1 MMLPSLQ
8 DRFNQLLGFA
18 KSPSMRTTAHESLAA
33 ARELVETLLTTGHL
47 EPIEYSAYQKQITA
61 IRLML
66 NSEELA
72 LSAKLIAE
80 VLK

>member
-47 EPIEYSAYQKQITA
+47 NVVEYRAYHKQITA

-72 LSAKLIAE
+72 RSAKLIAE
-80 VLK
+80 VTP